1 MKLTAM
7 VELMRACVDTYDWY
21 WNKKN
26 LLGEQLRNTRGNWKG
41 GNIMKTV
48 GIIVGIVSLILAGA
62 AAAYFFSKKCG
73 RCCCEND
80 DLYDDFP
87 EEEIPPEA
95 DEPAGW
101 KEETPAGETPAAE
114 ETAGEPAAE

>member
-1 MKLTAM
+1 MKLAAM
-7 VELMRACVDTYDWY
+7 VELMRACVNTYDRY
-21 WNKKN
+21 WNKKK
-26 LLGEQLRNTRGNWKG
+26 LLGERLRNTRGNWKG
-41 GNIMKTV
+41 GNSMKKI

-62 AAAYFFSKKCG
+62 AAAYFFSKRCG

-95 DEPAGW
+95 EEPAGW

-114 ETAGEPAAE
+114 EPAAE

>member
-1 MKLTAM
+1 MKLTAAI
-7 VELMRACVDTYDWY
+7 ELMRACVDTYDRY

-26 LLGEQLRNTRGNWKG
+26 LLSEKLRNTRTNWKG
-41 GNIMKTV
+41 GNSMKTI
-48 GIIVGIVSLILAGA
+48 GIIVGIVSLIIAGA

-73 RCCCEND
+73 HCCEDD

-87 EEEIPPEA
+87 EEEIPPEE

-101 KEETPAGETPAAE
+101 KEESPAAE
-114 ETAGEPAAE
+114 ESAGEPAAE